1 MNEEIKTVRIDFD
14 QIASTLF
21 AGKKIPRFLM
31 RILKK
36 IAHEDGLNELF
47 DSAPGKKNMDFVDA
61 CMDFY
66 RIECRVKGIENLPA
80 DAKPLIFASNHPLGA
95 LDAISILHS
104 IGHRFDGKIKFYAN
118 EILNHVEPLRE
129 MVLPVSKYSY
139 QGRNNVRKVQEFFRS
154 SEHLLIFPAGAT
166 SRKYGDEIIDLEW
179 QKNFIQ
185 KSVHYN
191 RDVVPLYF
199 EARNSTFFYFLE
211 KIREKMHSRINFEM
225 LFLVDEIFK
234 QKGNTFTLY
243 IGQTV
248 SWETFDDSKT
258 LQEWATVIKEMAYK
272 LPEKTN

>member
-1 MNEEIKTVRIDFD
+1 MKEEIKKVRIDFD
-14 QIASTLF
+14 QLASTLF

-36 IAHEDGLNELF
+36 IAHEDGLNKLF

-66 RIECRVKGIENLPA
+66 RIRCIVKGIENLPA

-95 LDAISILHS
+95 LDAISILHL
-104 IGHRFDGKIKFYAN
+104 IGHRYDGKIKFYAN
-118 EILNHVEPLRE
+118 EILNHVEPLKE

-166 SRKYGDEIIDLEW
+166 SRKYGDKIIDLEW

-211 KIREKMHSRINFEM
+211 KIREKMNSRINFEM

-243 IGQTV
+243 IGQPV

-258 LQEWATVIKEMAYK
+258 LQEWAAVVKELAYK